1 MLSTIDFDMALSGAL
16 ERFWDLERYQR
27 IMEEY
32 DKVDVSSDLDFQ
44 RNYTYFYQLRG
55 NSGWMQKYYGLFE
68 RKKQTGN
75 AAFASII
82 SELFELTGRIEASFS
97 SKMLATLNP
106 SKPIWDRK
114 VCDVLHLELTGKTKE
129 EQLRNAI
136 SLYETLE
143 NWYAAYLPTANARE
157 NIRRFDKLLP
167 AYTWLSDT
175 KKIDYLLWSINP

>member
-32 DKVDVSSDLDFQ
+32 DKVDISSDLSFQ
-44 RNYTYFYQLRG
+44 KNYTYFYQLRG
-55 NSGWMQKYYGLFE
+55 NSEWMQKYYGLFE

-75 AAFASII
+75 AAFADII
-82 SELFELTGRIEASFS
+82 TELFELTGRVEASFS

-106 SKPIWDRK
+106 SKPIWDRM
-114 VCDVLHLELTGKTKE
+114 VCDALHLELTGNTKE
-129 EQLRNAI
+129 ERLQNAI
-136 SLYETLE
+136 SLYASLE
-143 NWYAAYLPTANARE
+143 NWYTAYLSTENARE